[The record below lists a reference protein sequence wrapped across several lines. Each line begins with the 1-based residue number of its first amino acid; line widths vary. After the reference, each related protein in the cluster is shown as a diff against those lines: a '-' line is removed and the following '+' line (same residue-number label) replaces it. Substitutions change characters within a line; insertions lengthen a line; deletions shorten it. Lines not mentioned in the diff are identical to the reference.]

1 MKNLTIFKRLLFGY
15 LEKTIADS
23 DIEKDICEIMK
34 TVDKKVDTFKEK

>member
-1 MKNLTIFKRLLFGY
+1 MEKSEQIKS

-34 TVDKKVDTFKEK
+34 TLDKKVDTF